1 MKIHCKLT
9 FENLHKFQERGI
21 IFIVLWFVLIN
32 YFLFS
37 RTCSVSG
44 ATYLLTTASVR
55 WVACLLGIPFFRSKS
70 DKRAPD
76 YNEQIILV
84 PSQHPIIHNN
94 VKLLC
99 YNEHPVTTSTQCTTA
114 VLKCFQEKKTFLPEK
129 IALHIREHTNRIII
143 CQNMRSSQ
151 PPTMRTHFRFSL
163 LVFLFSRA
171 VSWERSYLS
180 FQCS

>member
-114 VLKCFQEKKTFLPEK
+114 VLKCFQGKKNVSSWK
-129 IALHIREHTNRIII
+129 NRIAH
-143 CQNMRSSQ
+143 QGTYQSDYYLSEYEKLATTHNAHKFSFQ
-151 PPTMRTHFRFSL
+151 PFSL
-163 LVFLFSRA
+163 PF
-171 VSWERSYLS
+171 
-180 FQCS
+180 

>member
-44 ATYLLTTASVR
+44 ATCLLTTASVR
-55 WVACLLGIPFFRSKS
+55 WVACLLGIPFSRSKS

-99 YNEHPVTTSTQCTTA
+99 YNEHPVYYSCA
-114 VLKCFQEKKTFLPEK
+114 KMFSGKKNVSSWK
-129 IALHIREHTNRIII
+129 NRIAY
-143 CQNMRSSQ
+143 QGTYQSDY
-151 PPTMRTHFRFSL
+151 
-163 LVFLFSRA
+163 
-171 VSWERSYLS
+171 YLS
-180 FQCS
+180 EYFSVVNVRVVKAMQINLP